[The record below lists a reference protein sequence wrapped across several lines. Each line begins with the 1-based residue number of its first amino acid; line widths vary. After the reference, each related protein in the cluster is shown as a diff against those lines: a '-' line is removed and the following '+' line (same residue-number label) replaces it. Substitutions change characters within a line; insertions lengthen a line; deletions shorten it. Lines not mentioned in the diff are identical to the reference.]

1 MKRMLN
7 RKMMA
12 AFFAAAL
19 PALEV
24 LLLTDLIL
32 VYLNVKMGLLAAV
45 LLWGV
50 LTAAMAVL
58 LRRKKRIRKLALG
71 IPAGAALLAVLCLL
85 GWNSFSGNAAYAS
98 PDDGKAQLY
107 GGHRVMLV
115 VPHQDDDINVLGGVM
130 EEYVRYGSELY
141 AVFITNGD
149 YHGETEIRY
158 QETIRVFS
166 DMGVPAEQVIFLG
179 YGDGWQEPGP
189 HIYNGEAGVVMTSH
203 HGKTATYGTAV
214 HDAYR
219 ENRAY
224 TIDNMME
231 DLESVVLEYRPDVLF
246 CSDYDHHVDHKAVTL
261 LFEKVMGG
269 ILKKNPDYRPTVY
282 KAYAYGTAWE
292 AEPDYYG
299 DNVGATKNPFEE
311 PYSQKPEVYRWEDRV
326 RFPVDGNTLS
336 RSLMAS
342 TAFARLA
349 MYDSQS
355 AQWQAV
361 SVTNGDKA
369 AWKRRTDSL
378 CLTAEIAVDS
388 GEGARLND
396 FMLLENNNLV
406 DGEHL
411 PYDGIWT
418 PEGERTATVIL
429 AEPSD
434 LSCIVLYD
442 HPSEVHNVKN
452 ARISFDDGTQVDT
465 GALDIKGAATV
476 IPVEKQGV
484 SAFTVTL
491 LETEGELAGLSE
503 IEAFAQADCP
513 EGSFIKLM
521 DSDGN
526 FLYDYLLPENG
537 EAELTLYCHG
547 SLPAL
552 IETNYEVHTAGG
564 EGTARLENGKIAVWC
579 PAGKTMVLTVT
590 CTETGISD
598 SITLRNPSPVA
609 RRWMHLWQGLEREV
623 YFFFRDG
630 KHNDLL
636 PVQFY
641 DKLSYKLRNGF

>member
-115 VPHQDDDINVLGGVM
+115 VPHQDDDINILGGVM

-141 AVFITNGD
+141 VVFITNGD
-149 YHGETEIRY
+149 YHGETEIRF

-166 DMGVPAEQVIFLG
+166 DMGVPAERVIFLG

-189 HIYNGEAGVVMTSH
+189 HIYNGEAGTVMTSH
-203 HGKTATYGTAV
+203 HGKMATYGTAV

-231 DLESVVLEYRPDVLF
+231 DLESVILEYRPNVLF
-246 CSDYDHHVDHKAVTL
+246 CSDYDHHIDHKATTL

-292 AEPDYYG
+292 AELDYYG
-299 DNVGATKNPFEE
+299 DNIGATKNPFEE
-311 PYSQKPEVYRWEDRV
+311 PYSQKPAVYRWEDRT
-326 RFPVDGNTLS
+326 RFPVEGNTLS

-349 MYDSQS
+349 GYDSQG

-361 SVTNGDKA
+361 SVTNGDKV

-396 FMLLENNNLV
+396 FMLLENDNLV
-406 DGEHL
+406 DEAHL
-411 PYDGIWT
+411 PYDGIWI
-418 PEGERTATVIL
+418 PEGEGTAAVTL

-442 HPSEVHNVKN
+442 HPAPAHNVKN
-452 ARISFDDGTQVDT
+452 ARICFNDGTLMDT
-465 GALDIKGAATV
+465 GALDPNGAATV
-476 IPVEKQGV
+476 IPVEKKKV
-484 SAFTVTL
+484 SAFSVTL

-513 EGSFIKLM
+513 EGRFIKLM

-537 EAELTLYCHG
+537 EAVLTLYRHG
-547 SLPAL
+547 SIPAL
-552 IETNYEVHTAGG
+552 TEENYEVCVVGG
-564 EGTARLENGKIAVWC
+564 EGTARFENGKIAVWC

-590 CTETGISD
+590 CTETCISD

-609 RRWMHLWQGLEREV
+609 RWWIHLWQGLEKEV
-623 YFFFRDG
+623 YFFIREG
-630 KHNDLL
+630 RHKDLL
-636 PVQFY
+636 PARFY
-641 DKLSYKLRNGF
+641 TKLSYKLRNGF